1 MKYNFDRNPTKLGGV
16 IAPNDG
22 QCHMTRN
29 EYTKALEQ
37 DYPSVGLL
45 ARLAKKQAV
54 NIIFAVVRES
64 KRQYEAISELI
75 RGSKLATLA
84 KDSSNIVTLIKEQYE
99 SISSSV
105 EMTSTAPDGIR
116 IRFYT
121 ACMSQRVQE
130 NHQCLGLKVG
140 DTVTFTASIEVL
152 RCPVNKNARDFS
164 FKIRPVGL
172 NEELDVNLNIACDCS
187 CETDPDEVIY
197 FRISKLLILIEDFG

>member
-1 MKYNFDRNPTKLGGV
+1 M
-16 IAPNDG
+16 
-22 QCHMTRN
+22 
-29 EYTKALEQ
+29 
-37 DYPSVGLL
+37 
-45 ARLAKKQAV
+45 
-54 NIIFAVVRES
+54 
-64 KRQYEAISELI
+64 AI
-75 RGSKLATLA
+75 LA

-140 DTVTFTASIEVL
+140 DKVTFTASIEVL
-152 RCPVNKNARDFS
+152 RCSVNKNERDFS

-172 NEELDVNLNIACDCS
+172 NEELDVNLNVACDCS
-187 CETDPDEVIY
+187 CETDPDEVIL
-197 FRISKLLILIEDFG
+197 F